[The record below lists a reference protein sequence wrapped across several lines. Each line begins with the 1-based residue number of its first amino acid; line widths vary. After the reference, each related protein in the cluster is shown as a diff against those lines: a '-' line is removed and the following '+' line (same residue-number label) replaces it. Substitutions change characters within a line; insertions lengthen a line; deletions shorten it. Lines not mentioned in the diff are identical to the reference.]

1 MTVLWIWLWKIV
13 FVISVAMFA
22 IMAIATSIGGAADIK
37 KLFQRLSS
45 EVKEKK

>member
-1 MTVLWIWLWKIV
+1 MTVFWIWLWKVV
-13 FVISVAMFA
+13 FVLSIAMFA

-45 EVKEKK
+45 EKKE